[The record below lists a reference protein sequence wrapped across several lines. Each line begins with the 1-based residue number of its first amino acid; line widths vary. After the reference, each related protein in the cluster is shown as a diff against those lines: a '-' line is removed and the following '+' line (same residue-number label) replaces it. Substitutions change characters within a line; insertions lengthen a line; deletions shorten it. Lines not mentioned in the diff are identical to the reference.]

1 MMARVHANPR
11 EAEGFPPVKA
21 RLPVDGGTAIVVS
34 YDSVYYLTG
43 NYYCWLSCYRVDPPA
58 PPVLCVRRASLLRRD
73 GGGDVVSIHMHKG
86 GRSMFRIEGAGGS
99 KPWHTWTRAC
109 MLIVPYLRCA
119 PRTCAE
125 HVDRFL
131 CVTVCRVPLILPL

>member
-1 MMARVHANPR
+1 M
-11 EAEGFPPVKA
+11 
-21 RLPVDGGTAIVVS
+21 IVVS

-109 MLIVPYLRCA
+109 MLICY
-119 PRTCAE
+119 
-125 HVDRFL
+125 D
-131 CVTVCRVPLILPL
+131 VPLFRTYAARPGLARNTCIDFCR